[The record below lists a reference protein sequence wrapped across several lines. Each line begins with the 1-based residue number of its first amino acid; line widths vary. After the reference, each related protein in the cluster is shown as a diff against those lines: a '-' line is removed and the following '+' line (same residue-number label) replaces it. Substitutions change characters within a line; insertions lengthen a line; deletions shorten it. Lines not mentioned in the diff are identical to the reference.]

1 MLIQNQAGEVLDAN
15 RLVDAS
21 RHARVLG
28 NQPDHATHIHTQ
40 AGGNKMQP
48 QGHTQR
54 NQCDSWAGPTMK
66 QKVDRHV
73 KKSVTTTTF
82 HKDSLTFKH
91 FLRSVDMSS

>member
-1 MLIQNQAGEVLDAN
+1 
-15 RLVDAS
+15 
-21 RHARVLG
+21 
-28 NQPDHATHIHTQ
+28 
-40 AGGNKMQP
+40 MQP

-82 HKDSLTFKH
+82 HEDSLTFKH